1 MRDDRSTRRLRCF
14 AARRALPAVAALAL
28 ARATAPALT
37 LALTLGL
44 ALATALGLGRATALA
59 AAPPVPAPAAP
70 EDTVYISANAETGGY
85 SKWTGEVLQYTGVE
99 LRIRL
104 SGDLERSFPAERVLR
119 IETRYGPEHVE
130 ADARFAQGKF
140 DEALALYGPA
150 RRSEPR
156 EWVRRRITAQM
167 VWCYRA
173 LGRLEEAGEEFRVLV
188 QSDPATPYFACI
200 PLAWMPS
207 PASIIL
213 ERTARQWLDQDEIPA
228 AVLLGASHLMST
240 SSRAAALAKLKRL
253 TTGAQDGRIA
263 FLALAQTWRAAV
275 VTADEEQVK
284 AWNETIE
291 RMPESLRAGPYYVLG
306 QARAQRQAWEQAA
319 LAWLRIPILYPED
332 RPLAARA
339 LLDAGHALE
348 RLGQADQAARLYGE
362 LIRDYPDDSSA
373 GEARAR
379 LKETGGPN
387 ESLSKDPQKTR
398 TPFADPP

>member
-1 MRDDRSTRRLRCF
+1 MRDDRSMRRARCSS
-14 AARRALPAVAALAL
+14 ARAALPAVV
-28 ARATAPALT
+28 
-37 LALTLGL
+37 
-44 ALATALGLGRATALA
+44 ALATALATAFATALASAPATALA
-59 AAPPVPAPAAP
+59 AAQASAPASAPAVPAPAAA
-70 EDTVYISANAETGGY
+70 EDTVYISTGAETGGY
-85 SKWTGEVLQYTGVE
+85 SKWTGEVLEYTGVE
-99 LRIRL
+99 LRMRL
-104 SGDLERSFPAERVLR
+104 SGGLERSFPAERVLR
-119 IETRYGPEHVE
+119 IETRYGPEHRE
-130 ADARFAQGKF
+130 ADSRFAQGKF

-156 EWVRRRITAQM
+156 EWVRRQITAQM

-188 QSDPATPYFACI
+188 QSDPTTPYFACI

-253 TTGAQDGRIA
+253 TTGTQDGRIA

-275 VTADEEQVK
+275 VTADPEQIK

-291 RMPESLRAGPYYVLG
+291 RMPESLCAGPYYVLG
-306 QARAQRQAWEQAA
+306 QAWAQRQAWEQAA
-319 LAWLRIPILYPED
+319 LAWLRIPILYAEH
-332 RPLAARA
+332 RELAARA

-348 RLGQADQAARLYGE
+348 KLGQADQAARLYGE
-362 LIRDYPDDSSA
+362 LIRDYPDDPSA
-373 GEARAR
+373 GEARAW

-387 ESLSKDPQKTR
+387 ESVSKDPQKTH